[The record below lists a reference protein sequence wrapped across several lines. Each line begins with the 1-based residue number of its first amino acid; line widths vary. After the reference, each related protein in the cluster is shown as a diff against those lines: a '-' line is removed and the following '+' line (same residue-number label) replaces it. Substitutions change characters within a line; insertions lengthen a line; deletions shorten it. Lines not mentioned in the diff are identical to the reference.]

1 MSSGKYL
8 YIKIYKQLLEEIKNG
23 TYKKGNRL
31 PTEKELSERYQVS
44 RITSQ
49 KAMNRL
55 VEEGVVVRR
64 PGAGSFVSEG
74 FDFDQ
79 EGKEVILEDVKKE
92 HVVTYSQSKGQRK
105 IIGLVIEGLWDSF
118 GVGIFDGT
126 YEKAEE
132 LGYDLVI
139 KKSYGNQ
146 EKEMEAIKELIEM
159 GAEGI
164 VIMPVHGTYYNEGIL
179 KLVVEKFPIVFID
192 RFLGG
197 IHVPFVGSN
206 NIKAG
211 EECIHYLVHKG
222 HENIALITAK
232 DQDATTLV
240 ERKQGYLQGH
250 INNGIKINKDYI
262 YDDVKCIVPNQWELK
277 EAAEILEE
285 VGTFLKERSK
295 ITAVVA
301 TEYYVGKLVKQAA
314 KRIGKRVPEDLS
326 IICFDD
332 PREYLVDYEFT
343 HIKQNKQAMG
353 MEAIRMIDELIQGG
367 CWEERLLIETELIE
381 GRSTR

>member
-1 MSSGKYL
+1 M
-8 YIKIYKQLLEEIKNG
+8 KIYTQLLEEIKND
-23 TYKKGNRL
+23 TYKKGDRL

-64 PGAGSFVSEG
+64 PGSGSFVAEDSAFNE
-74 FDFDQ
+74 
-79 EGKEVILEDVKKE
+79 ERKEIIIDNMEKE
-92 HVVTYSQSKGQRK
+92 HVVTQIQMKGQRR
-105 IIGLVIEGLWDSF
+105 IIGLVIEALWDSF
-118 GVGIFDGT
+118 GVGIFDGM
-126 YEKAEE
+126 YEKARV

-146 EKEMEAIKELIEM
+146 EKEMGAIKELIEM
-159 GAEGI
+159 GAVGI

-192 RFLGG
+192 RFLSG

-211 EECIHYLVHKG
+211 EECIRYLTYKG
-222 HENIALITAK
+222 HEHIGLITAK
-232 DQDATTLV
+232 DQEATTLA
-240 ERKQGYLQGH
+240 ERRQGYLQGH
-250 INNGIKINKDYI
+250 INNGVKINQDYI
-262 YDDVKCIVPNQWELK
+262 YDDVKCIVPSQWCPK
-277 EAAEILEE
+277 EAEEIVEE
-285 VGTFLKERSK
+285 LGTFLKERSK

-314 KRIGKRVPEDLS
+314 KHIGKRVPEDLS
-326 IICFDD
+326 IICFDA
-332 PREYLVDYEFT
+332 PREYLADYEFT
-343 HIKQNKQAMG
+343 HIKQNEEAMG
-353 MEAIRMIDELIQGG
+353 AEAVRMIDELIRGG
-367 CWEERLLIETELIE
+367 RWEERLLIETELIE